1 MLVITKMPQFW
12 PMYQLLATAKV
23 RPPMASPFV
32 AMLVAVGQ
40 QYMDTNNL
48 EIVTPDVIAA
58 IIAASNGDA
67 VLAGIAIQQISGG

>member
-1 MLVITKMPQFW
+1 
-12 PMYQLLATAKV
+12 
-23 RPPMASPFV
+23 MASPFV